1 MAEEGS
7 ALDALLPDVYQELR
21 RLAGRAMRGE
31 RPDHT
36 LQPTALVHEAYL
48 KLSQIHGLTANNR
61 PQFLSL
67 AARVMR
73 QVLVDHGRARRAG
86 KRGEG
91 AVRVTL
97 SEGVAVDEPAAGFDL
112 LSLDQALE
120 RLEKIDRQQVRI
132 FELRFLAGLTVEEA
146 ADVLDIP
153 AIRIKRET
161 AMARAWLFRELK
173 AGAPDGAAETP
184 PDRRGTRGK
193 R

>member
-1 MAEEGS
+1 
-7 ALDALLPDVYQELR
+7 
-21 RLAGRAMRGE
+21 LAGRAMRGE

-48 KLSQIHGLTANNR
+48 KLAQIHGLSVESR
-61 PQFLSL
+61 PQFLAL

-91 AVRVTL
+91 ALRVTL
-97 SEGVAVDEPAAGFDL
+97 SEGVAVDEPVAGFDL

-120 RLEKIDRQQVRI
+120 RLEAIDQQQVRI

-146 ADVLDIP
+146 ADVLGIP
-153 AIRIKRET
+153 VIRVKRET

-173 AGAPDGAAETP
+173 SATP
-184 PDRRGTRGK
+184 SRSSEEPPEGRDSSGK

>member
-48 KLSQIHGLTANNR
+48 KLSQIHGLSVANR
-61 PQFLSL
+61 PQFLAL
-67 AARVMR
+67 AARAMR

-91 AVRVTL
+91 ALRVTL
-97 SEGVAVDEPAAGFDL
+97 SEGVAVDEPAVGFDL

-120 RLEKIDRQQVRI
+120 RLEAIDQQQVRI

-146 ADVLDIP
+146 AEVLGIP
-153 AIRIKRET
+153 QIRVKRET

-173 AGAPDGAAETP
+173 GSAPASAPGAPT
-184 PDRRGTRGK
+184 DRRDCRGK